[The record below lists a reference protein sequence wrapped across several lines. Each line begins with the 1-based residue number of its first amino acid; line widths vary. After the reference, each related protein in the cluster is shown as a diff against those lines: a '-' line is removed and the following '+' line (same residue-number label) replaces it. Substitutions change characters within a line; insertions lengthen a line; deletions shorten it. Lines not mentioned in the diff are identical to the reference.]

1 MAYTTKNPMRV
12 LIVENRNSK
21 RFIAQQLLN
30 NYDLDFS
37 WQRIGCQSE
46 LRQIAQHFDP
56 SLVYCAD
63 DLPADSRADA
73 LALLYLLS
81 LQTALIHIAQT
92 DDDSESTVCAPIS
105 FKFKPPKMSINGMA
119 AAEQDESLRNYPPSL
134 PDGGGSAVVMS
145 DSAGWI
151 TYANICATRLLRG
164 SSENSIGT
172 LLGRDHAFG
181 SPLCGA
187 QRLAIFDARTGNPS
201 PVHLSSLIEHA
212 GASVRGA
219 FGALPIVA
227 LALDG
232 MGSAKPFGDRTLGED
247 ALHSV
252 TSQFIAEAKG
262 RGMIARVGKDA
273 VLVIVPDPS
282 HLVGESIQS
291 AAQPAT
297 IALNESTPVPLP
309 SVVSIAPVLLTEV
322 VEPVADHR
330 PPLEAGLGDAL
341 QRHAIGVHYQ
351 PQFELRSGRGCG
363 VEALARW
370 SLSNGQSI
378 APIVFI
384 PVAERA
390 GMIHSLGASVL
401 KDACMTAAAWRG
413 REEERLTVSVNLST
427 LQINHAFAGTLKEIL
442 DHSGLRPAR
451 LELEIAE
458 SAVLANAD
466 LTASCLKEWR
476 ELGVRVAVNHA
487 GQNYSSLS
495 YLSRLSINRLKLDK
509 SLIQSLT
516 PAKKSAAIVHA
527 LISLGA
533 ALGIEVLAEGVET
546 SEQFELLAELGCQ
559 QVQGYLLARPAPAVQ
574 AQLALRRSWGSLPKS
589 VRRPSSEAV
598 QRYAS

>member
-1 MAYTTKNPMRV
+1 MAYATKNPIRV
-12 LIVENRNSK
+12 LIVENRHSK
-21 RFIAQQLLN
+21 RFVAQQLLN

-46 LRQIAQHFDP
+46 LREIARHFDP

-81 LQTALIHIAQT
+81 LQTAVIHVAQT
-92 DDDSESTVCAPIS
+92 DDESGSTGYAPFS
-105 FKFKPPKMSINGMA
+105 FKPKPPKTSINGMA
-119 AAEQDESLRNYPPSL
+119 AELDESLRNHPPSL
-134 PDGGGSAVVMS
+134 LDGGGNAVVMS

-151 TYANICATRLLRG
+151 TYTNICATRLLRD
-164 SSENSIGT
+164 SSANSIGT
-172 LLGRDHAFG
+172 LLGRDHDFS
-181 SPLCGA
+181 SPICGA

-227 LALDG
+227 LAL
-232 MGSAKPFGDRTLGED
+232 GDRTLSEE

-252 TSQFIAEAKG
+252 ASQFIAEAKG

-282 HLVGESIQS
+282 HLVRESIQP
-291 AAQPAT
+291 AAPPAA
-297 IALNESTPVPLP
+297 IALTESTAVRLP
-309 SVVSIAPVLLTEV
+309 SVVSVAPVLLTEV

-330 PPLEAGLGDAL
+330 PPLEAGLDDAL

-351 PQFELRSGRGCG
+351 PQFELQSGRGCG

-427 LQINHAFAGTLKEIL
+427 LQINRAFAGTLREIL

-466 LTASCLKEWR
+466 LTATCLKEWR
-476 ELGVRVAVNHA
+476 QLGVRVAVNHA

-516 PAKKSAAIVHA
+516 PVKKSAAIVHA

-589 VRRPSSEAV
+589 VRRPNSEAV